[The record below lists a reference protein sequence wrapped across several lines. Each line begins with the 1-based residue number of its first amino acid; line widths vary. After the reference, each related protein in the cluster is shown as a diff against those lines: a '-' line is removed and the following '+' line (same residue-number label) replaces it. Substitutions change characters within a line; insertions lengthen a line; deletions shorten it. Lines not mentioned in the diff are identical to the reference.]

1 MMKQTTVQV
10 KFDSD
15 RYTALLRYAGKKD
28 VPVEKE
34 LTDTLERLYKRL
46 VPADVR
52 EYIEETDSE
61 SREKGGAKKKDMT
74 IGNGQGTAGELF
86 PQSDSLPENGGVS

>member
-52 EYIEETDSE
+52 EYIEETDTETSE
-61 SREKGGAKKKDMT
+61 KSGIKKKDAEMKNRQEAV
-74 IGNGQGTAGELF
+74 GDLF
-86 PQSDSLPENGGVS
+86 SESGSLPENGGAA

>member
-1 MMKQTTVQV
+1 MKQTTVQV

-52 EYIEETDSE
+52 EYIEETDTEKSE
-61 SREKGGAKKKDMT
+61 PKKKDSAA
-74 IGNGQGTAGELF
+74 GNSEAQKKDFTAG
-86 PQSDSLPENGGVS
+86 SRPETVDFGLSGQE